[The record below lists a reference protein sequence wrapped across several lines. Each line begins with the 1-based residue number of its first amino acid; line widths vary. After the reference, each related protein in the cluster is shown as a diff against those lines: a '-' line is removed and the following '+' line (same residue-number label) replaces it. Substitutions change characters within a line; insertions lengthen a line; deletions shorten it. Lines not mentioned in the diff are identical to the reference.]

1 MDAAGIVHSGPGL
14 VKVMWDIENV
24 HCKNPIALKRALESY
39 LRERDLHRVGDRME
53 ITAYHDP
60 RRLGALSEA
69 QADTLAIVPI
79 NLIDKGSKKGLA
91 DHCLAR
97 DCHNTAY
104 DAAMLG
110 LRVRC
115 VVVISSDSDY
125 SAAGVYD
132 ALNNVGIHL
141 LVVHTSVIKRSLLD
155 TESECRRF
163 VHLEDLLRRLP
174 VPPATLPGF
183 SERGGLSAA
192 GAGAGSDTMTGDSGN
207 GATGSGVRFVCSSG
221 RGAAA
226 MAVPPAAS
234 RDGVLQ
240 RRESA
245 VTLTETPP
253 PQPAEEHVEAFRSA
267 VVAALRHAG
276 GRMLGSQLGATLRA
290 TFNYTQLGAL
300 LDAMGDLVRVI
311 RPQGRPGDITVELL
325 GVGDRVGS
333 GSGSPIKRPRGEG
346 TAASVSRPAA
356 GDALSSPEPQASAGE
371 GAEDEE
377 AREAADGGA
386 AAAERSGGSDDAD
399 TRLVAEDHFSAFAD
413 AVRAELAAEPAGPR
427 LASQL
432 GLALQPH
439 FTYTSKLGTL
449 LSRVAGVETVRCE
462 GGVPQYHLS
471 SDSRAGSPAVRGGA
485 GGGASSGFHSP
496 GPAYRAYEASGDFI
510 CM

>member
-1 MDAAGIVHSGPGL
+1 
-14 VKVMWDIENV
+14 
-24 HCKNPIALKRALESY
+24 
-39 LRERDLHRVGDRME
+39 
-53 ITAYHDP
+53 
-60 RRLGALSEA
+60 LSEA

-174 VPPATLPGF
+174 VPPSSSPGVG
-183 SERGGLSAA
+183 ERGAPSA
-192 GAGAGSDTMTGDSGN
+192 AGSDTTE
-207 GATGSGVRFVCSSG
+207 GSGGGASGPGASVLFCSGG

-234 RDGVLQ
+234 RGGWLQ

-253 PQPAEEHVEAFRSA
+253 PLPAEEHVEAFRSA

-300 LDAMGDLVRVI
+300 LDAMGDVVRVI

-325 GVGDRVGS
+325 GCGAGS
-333 GSGSPIKRPRGEG
+333 GPSSGSPARRPRSE
-346 TAASVSRPAA
+346 AAAA
-356 GDALSSPEPQASAGE
+356 AVPRSAGGNALGSPEPEASVVE

-377 AREAADGGA
+377 GQETADGGA
-386 AAAERSGGSDDAD
+386 AAAGRSGGSVGPD
-399 TRLVAEDHFSAFAD
+399 TRLVAEEHFSAFAD

-439 FTYTSKLGTL
+439 FTYTTKLGTL
-449 LSRVAGVETVRCE
+449 LSRVRGVETVRCE

-471 SDSRAGSPAVRGGA
+471 SDYWASSPAARGGAA
-485 GGGASSGFHSP
+485 GGGASSGFHGP
-496 GPAYRAYEASGDFI
+496 GPAYRAYVESGDF
-510 CM
+510 M

>member
-1 MDAAGIVHSGPGL
+1 MDAGGIVHSGPGL

-60 RRLGALSEA
+60 RRPGALSEA

-174 VPPATLPGF
+174 VPPSTLPGF
-183 SERGGLSAA
+183 GERGVPSAA
-192 GAGAGSDTMTGDSGN
+192 GAGAGSDTTGDSGG
-207 GATGSGVRFVCSSG
+207 GASGSGVRFVCSSG

-234 RDGVLQ
+234 HGGLLQ

-253 PQPAEEHVEAFRSA
+253 PLPAEDHVEAFRSA

-276 GRMLGSQLGATLRA
+276 GRMLGSQLGATLRS

-325 GVGDRVGS
+325 GSGDRGGAS
-333 GSGSPIKRPRGEG
+333 SGSPARRPRGEG
-346 TAASVSRPAA
+346 TAASVPRPTAEGA
-356 GDALSSPEPQASAGE
+356 LGSPDAEASAGE
-371 GAEDEE
+371 GSEDEE
-377 AREAADGGA
+377 EQEAADGGVVPA
-386 AAAERSGGSDDAD
+386 GKSGGSVGPD

-413 AVRAELAAEPAGPR
+413 AVRAELVAEPAGPR

-439 FTYTSKLGTL
+439 FTYTSKLGAL
-449 LSRVAGVETVRCE
+449 LSRVPGVETVRCE

-471 SDSRAGSPAVRGGA
+471 SDYWASAPAVRGGA
-485 GGGASSGFHSP
+485 GGGASGSFHSP
-496 GPAYRAYEASGDFI
+496 GPAYRAHVASGQF
-510 CM
+510 M